1 MEMRDIRYA
10 LAALDTGSFARAAEA
25 LFVSRQALSQAVHRL
40 EDEIGVPLFEVADG
54 NRLVCTPEGAIFL
67 AQARPVAEAFAE
79 LVRAYPSARDA
90 RTSTL
95 ALSLATGVALS
106 LPDGF
111 FARFSERESQLV
123 LEFEEGNTDS
133 AIDLLESGRADV
145 ALVGSCPSMLDAQ
158 RFERALLVATGLWLA
173 VPLANPLSR
182 KERLAPADL
191 DGQRLVTAG
200 RLNHLHRYI
209 VGQCEKAGV
218 HVEIPATSSNPDM
231 LVSLALKH
239 DALCFAFP
247 DRIQDNEA
255 RHAQARVL
263 ALDTPESKAFGT
275 YAVRRRD
282 SRRTPAARR
291 FWVYACE
298 QAEPGA

>member
-173 VPLANPLSR
+173 VPLANPL
-182 KERLAPADL
+182 
-191 DGQRLVTAG
+191 
-200 RLNHLHRYI
+200 
-209 VGQCEKAGV
+209 
-218 HVEIPATSSNPDM
+218 
-231 LVSLALKH
+231 
-239 DALCFAFP
+239 
-247 DRIQDNEA
+247 
-255 RHAQARVL
+255 
-263 ALDTPESKAFGT
+263 
-275 YAVRRRD
+275 
-282 SRRTPAARR
+282 
-291 FWVYACE
+291 
-298 QAEPGA
+298 

>member
-40 EDEIGVPLFEVADG
+40 EGEIGVPLFEVADG

-90 RTSTL
+90 RASTL

-111 FARFSERESQLV
+111 FTRFSERESQLV

-133 AIDLLESGRADV
+133 AIDLLESGRAGG
-145 ALVGSCPSMLDAQ
+145 VGEGP
-158 RFERALLVATGLWLA
+158 G
-173 VPLANPLSR
+173 
-182 KERLAPADL
+182 
-191 DGQRLVTAG
+191 
-200 RLNHLHRYI
+200 
-209 VGQCEKAGV
+209 
-218 HVEIPATSSNPDM
+218 
-231 LVSLALKH
+231 
-239 DALCFAFP
+239 
-247 DRIQDNEA
+247 
-255 RHAQARVL
+255 ARV
-263 ALDTPESKAFGT
+263 
-275 YAVRRRD
+275 YARRR
-282 SRRTPAARR
+282 ARR
-291 FWVYACE
+291 
-298 QAEPGA
+298 QAPGAQEKPTPPACATRRGRGRPGRARRPR